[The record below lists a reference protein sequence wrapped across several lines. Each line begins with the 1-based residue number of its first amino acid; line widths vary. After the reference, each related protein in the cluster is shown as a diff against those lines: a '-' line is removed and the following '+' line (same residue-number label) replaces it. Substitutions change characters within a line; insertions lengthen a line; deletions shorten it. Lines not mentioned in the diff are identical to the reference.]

1 MKQPTDGASRVAVSV
16 VIPAYN
22 EEGYLVRCLAALGQ
36 QTYPAERFEVV
47 VVDNGSTDATAEIA
61 RRHRARVVVQPRK
74 GVARARQAG
83 FEAARGQVIAS
94 TDADTVVPSFWV
106 ARIAAHFQ
114 GDPALGG
121 LYGPVHWPD
130 ARLRERLWL
139 RYLATGVLWASNR
152 IRRSLWWGSNFAV
165 RREVFY
171 RAGGFPVD
179 WPSGEDTDLSL
190 RVSRIAPVRF
200 DPLLIVYA
208 SPRRMREGWAS
219 LAKRILINTAS
230 RFVLRRPPPLPMT
243 DIR

>member
-1 MKQPTDGASRVAVSV
+1 MRQTTGRTGGPAVSV

-22 EEGYLVRCLAALGQ
+22 EERYLERCLAALAR
-36 QTYPAERFEVV
+36 QTFPAERFEII

-61 RRHRARVVVQPRK
+61 HRFGVRVVSEPRK

-83 FEAARGQVIAS
+83 FAAARGEIIAS
-94 TDADTVVPSFWV
+94 TDADTVAPSFWV

-121 LYGPVHWPD
+121 LYGPVHWPA
-130 ARLRERLWL
+130 ARSMERLWL
-139 RYLATGVLWASNR
+139 RYPVTGVLWASNR

-165 RREVFY
+165 RREVFH

-200 DPLLIVYA
+200 DRLLVVYA
-208 SPRRMREGWAS
+208 SPRRVREGWAS
-219 LAKRILINTAS
+219 LGKRTLVNAAS
-230 RFVLRRPPPLPMT
+230 RFVLRRPPPLPMS